1 MLRIRPQYQDIV
13 PSTAHH
19 ISHKSV
25 PKSRFVPASPQG
37 EAFASAVQP
46 LDKSQFMQLGWEI
59 AVGAHTQRRAAEFS
73 AEDIAFS
80 VDRMR
85 NNPYNYIGEVL
96 PFWRKL
102 PKST

>member
-1 MLRIRPQYQDIV
+1 
-13 PSTAHH
+13 
-19 ISHKSV
+19 
-25 PKSRFVPASPQG
+25 
-37 EAFASAVQP
+37 
-46 LDKSQFMQLGWEI
+46 MQLGWEI

-80 VDRMR
+80 VDRIR